1 MVHYYGDY
9 YDDDRVQVI
18 QDIAIAGIVV
28 VSLALLVLIV
38 GCIHAS
44 RVMHRLVASS
54 SSSSSAEKGLSTVV
68 VQGTG
73 PDDQP
78 LVHPQQIQVQGPFF
92 MTSHRTPDGEEMVMV
107 PRRLL
112 AQFQQQQRQQQQSVY
127 QLPPVVPPKSATYF
141 PQGLQQGDKAQI
153 EEEQQQQ
160 RQQPNL
166 NHATIHSQSTNE
178 PAVMTQRK
186 FEKSVKV
193 EQDDD
198 RGAGVGSGSDDVV
211 AVVDKRP
218 SSSSSEKKGE
228 IEEIKTSA

>member
-9 YDDDRVQVI
+9 YYDDDRLQVI
-18 QDIAIAGIVV
+18 LDVAIAGIVV
-28 VSLALLVLIV
+28 VSLVLLVLIV

-44 RVMHRLVASS
+44 RVMRRLAAT
-54 SSSSSAEKGLSTVV
+54 SSSSAEKGLSTVV

-73 PDDQP
+73 PDGQS
-78 LVHPQQIQVQGPFF
+78 LVHPQQIQAQGPFF

-112 AQFQQQQRQQQQSVY
+112 AQFQQQQQQQQQSEY
-127 QLPPVVPPKSATYF
+127 QLPPVVPPKSTTYL
-141 PQGLQQGDKAQI
+141 PQGLQRGDKAQI

-160 RQQPNL
+160 QPNL
-166 NHATIHSQSTNE
+166 NHATVYSQPTNE
-178 PAVMTQRK
+178 PAAMTQRK
-186 FEKSVKV
+186 FDKSVKV

-198 RGAGVGSGSDDVV
+198 GGAGVGSGSDDVV
-211 AVVDKRP
+211 AVVDERP

-228 IEEIKTSA
+228 IEEIKASA